1 MTEHNVLVSGKVCPA
16 PLVDFG
22 LLMWHNCHALHDQG
36 AGPFFYLS
44 KLEGS
49 SEARLWRE
57 IFLWS
62 EAELGLPR
70 GTVKACVL
78 IENVL
83 ATFEMEDILWEL
95 REHSAGL
102 NCGVWDYSASFVST
116 FGARPEFVLP
126 DRSKYVNMNQVQGDN
141 SLLKSRA
148 ASHNHCSAVPLLLP
162 APAGVHCQGPGR
174 PGHRRH
180 GGQHGH
186 RGGGGGGR
194 HQGQEAG
201 DRGRGGRVPHL

>member
-1 MTEHNVLVSGKVCPA
+1 MVDNLNWLDLGLDGTALTLSECPVLMLRPRAWNMTEHNVLVSGKVCPA

-49 SEARLWRE
+49 AEARLWRE

-83 ATFEMEDILWEL
+83 ATFQMEDILWEL

-116 FGARPEFVLP
+116 FGERPEFVLP
-126 DRSKYVNMNQVQGDN
+126 DRSKYVNMDQVLTLFLDPQFQ
-141 SLLKSRA
+141 KQ
-148 ASHNHCSAVPLLLP
+148 CI
-162 APAGVHCQGPGR
+162 
-174 PGHRRH
+174 
-180 GGQHGH
+180 
-186 RGGGGGGR
+186 
-194 HQGQEAG
+194 
-201 DRGRGGRVPHL
+201 

>member
-1 MTEHNVLVSGKVCPA
+1 MLRPRAWNMTEHNVLVSGKVCPA

-44 KLEGS
+44 KLEGGA
-49 SEARLWRE
+49 EARLWRE

-83 ATFEMEDILWEL
+83 ATFQMEDILWEL

-116 FGARPEFVLP
+116 FGERPEFVLP
-126 DRSKYVNMNQVQGDN
+126 DRSKYVNMNQVT
-141 SLLKSRA
+141 LMLW
-148 ASHNHCSAVPLLLP
+148 
-162 APAGVHCQGPGR
+162 
-174 PGHRRH
+174 
-180 GGQHGH
+180 
-186 RGGGGGGR
+186 
-194 HQGQEAG
+194 
-201 DRGRGGRVPHL
+201 